1 MISMARQLYIK
12 KFLSTLLLI
21 ISPLGQGAVFGD
33 GNLVNGIEDGRTSA
47 PAHLLEAVGT
57 IFCDGGLRGTGTHID
72 VGAGADNNQPAII
85 VTAAHV
91 LFDANTGEP
100 FANCSY
106 RPENKRLRSVPFA
119 QISSHS
125 YQPLISDKL
134 RQSEADIVFVALQRK
149 PYQKRLRLAPPEID
163 SDLLLLGYNG
173 ETERIDIST
182 ECQMYSSANFQ
193 SKYLLLHNCD
203 AESGASGGPLLKSG
217 TDQTHSNSQNQVVA
231 IHGGTLTSA
240 GRRAP
245 GAIVQPERWINQAR
259 RIDPAMLRR
268 LQEFLAY
275 LGRGSVD

>member
-1 MISMARQLYIK
+1 
-12 KFLSTLLLI
+12 
-21 ISPLGQGAVFGD
+21 
-33 GNLVNGIEDGRTSA
+33 
-47 PAHLLEAVGT
+47 
-57 IFCDGGLRGTGTHID
+57 
-72 VGAGADNNQPAII
+72 
-85 VTAAHV
+85 
-91 LFDANTGEP
+91 
-100 FANCSY
+100 
-106 RPENKRLRSVPFA
+106 
-119 QISSHS
+119 
-125 YQPLISDKL
+125 
-134 RQSEADIVFVALQRK
+134 VALQRK

-182 ECQMYSSANFQ
+182 DCQMYSSANFQ

-203 AESGASGGPLLKSG
+203 SESGASGGPLLKAG

-240 GRRAP
+240 GRGAP

>member
-1 MISMARQLYIK
+1 VATKLHNK
-12 KFLSTLLLI
+12 KYLFALLLLS
-21 ISPLGQGAVFGD
+21 SPQSQGAVFGD
-33 GNLVNGIEDGRTSA
+33 GDLANGIEDGRTSA

-57 IFCDGGLRGTGTHID
+57 IFCDEGLRGTGTHID
-72 VGAGADNNQPAII
+72 TGMTANNNQPAII

-134 RQSEADIVFVALQRK
+134 RQSETDIVFVALQRK
-149 PYQKRLRLAPPEID
+149 PYQKGLRLTPPETD
-163 SDLLLLGYNG
+163 TGLLLLGYNG
-173 ETERIDIST
+173 ETERIDISAD
-182 ECQMYSSANFQ
+182 CQIYDSANFK
-193 SKYLLLHNCD
+193 SEYLLLHNCD
-203 AESGASGGPLLKSG
+203 AESGASGGPLLKAG
-217 TDQTHSNSQNQVVA
+217 TDHKDSNSLNEVVA

-240 GRRAP
+240 GHAAP
-245 GAIVQPERWINQAR
+245 GALAQPERWINQAR
-259 RIDPAMLRR
+259 RIDRAMLRR

-275 LGRGSVD
+275 LGRDSAD

>member
-1 MISMARQLYIK
+1 MISVARELHIQ
-12 KFLSTLLLI
+12 KFLSTLLLT
-21 ISPLGQGAVFGD
+21 ISTLAQGAIFGD
-33 GNLVNGIEDGRTSA
+33 GDLANGIEDGRTSA
-47 PAHLLEAVGT
+47 PGYLLEAVGT

-72 VGAGADNNQPAII
+72 TGMAAGNNQPAII

-100 FANCSY
+100 FTSCSY

-134 RQSEADIVFVALQRK
+134 RQSESDIVFVALQRK
-149 PYQKRLRLAPPEID
+149 PYQKGLRLAPPETHT
-163 SDLLLLGYNG
+163 DLLLLGYNG
-173 ETERIDIST
+173 ETERIDVSAD
-182 ECQMYSSANFQ
+182 CQIFSSANFN

-203 AESGASGGPLLKSG
+203 AEKGASGGPLLKAGS
-217 TDQTHSNSQNQVVA
+217 DQKHSNSQNEVVA
-231 IHGGTLTSA
+231 VHGGTLTSA
-240 GRRAP
+240 GHGAP

-259 RIDPAMLRR
+259 RIDLAILRR